1 MAATAA
7 AAATVH
13 QPNFFELSGGD
24 IKMSYSSTSFGGKP
38 MFHYEDGK
46 VKKDFTGDQVRSDV
60 IHGWRHN
67 RAQEGDPR
75 ADDIRPDGHLHGV
88 SSQGNGT
95 LPNRLSQYRASIS
108 RTASTRRSSGTEI
121 CAGRAAFHSSFEAMD
136 AAARAPSTKSL
147 ICTSPR
153 ARSSEP

>member
-24 IKMSYSSTSFGGKP
+24 IKTSYSSTSFGGKP

-60 IHGWRHN
+60 IHGSPGR
-67 RAQEGDPR
+67 RYSARRTPTR
-75 ADDIRPDGHLHGV
+75 CV
-88 SSQGNGT
+88 
-95 LPNRLSQYRASIS
+95 LSRERDAS
-108 RTASTRRSSGTEI
+108 E
-121 CAGRAAFHSSFEAMD
+121 
-136 AAARAPSTKSL
+136 
-147 ICTSPR
+147 
-153 ARSSEP
+153 

>member
-67 RAQEGDPR
+67 CAQEGDPR
-75 ADDIRPDGHLHGV
+75 PTIFGQTDTYTVCPLE
-88 SSQGNGT
+88 GT
-95 LPNRLSQYRASIS
+95 
-108 RTASTRRSSGTEI
+108 
-121 CAGRAAFHSSFEAMD
+121 GRFRID
-136 AAARAPSTKSL
+136 
-147 ICTSPR
+147 
-153 ARSSEP
+153 